1 MGSSSL
7 KAYYGCRSITC
18 NTIVPIVAYN
28 NNKKPETVK
37 YKGTCTPHQFSFSL
51 IQPTRKLSAIPASSF
66 VNLSIAKTFKPSQ
79 TLKPIPN
86 TPHEHT
92 FRMPPTT
99 RNTGAKRQ
107 AAPKISTKATAKSFK
122 ASKTSSKKAAT
133 WTQLTKEVVSE
144 LLSDWEEVKKS
155 YATADD
161 IPQLDDRLTALV
173 KRVQKTGKARKS
185 SKKEVDEFESLQRE
199 INRQLKAKASISNGM
214 RHSSHASV
222 SPAST
227 RASTLEGD
235 TIIVDVPAWYLKAT
249 ATSNVSKNLSDQF
262 TSSTA
267 ASSSIPKPKPKPS
280 ASKNLSD
287 PATSSST
294 AMPSLSKRKR
304 DPIAEPEELFL
315 RPAKKQAASRS
326 KVLPRDKSDHL
337 AAKKRAGNEPIP
349 TGEVVKQMA
358 DLLAGVSEDHPK
370 LKTKME
376 QLQSLVSSE
385 LLKRDEKTKAQNPIA
400 LHRELADS
408 YEQIETL
415 ERENQQLLEDAADH
429 ASEDRLRIQLEDMN
443 TKMLKA
449 QKENEELKRKYGRWV
464 DEKKGAMM
472 KDGGNNA
479 LAENEILVDGRVK
492 IRRVAPTRPSLLG
505 EKQGEAGPAAKQRSL
520 GV

>member
-1 MGSSSL
+1 
-7 KAYYGCRSITC
+7 
-18 NTIVPIVAYN
+18 
-28 NNKKPETVK
+28 
-37 YKGTCTPHQFSFSL
+37 
-51 IQPTRKLSAIPASSF
+51 
-66 VNLSIAKTFKPSQ
+66 
-79 TLKPIPN
+79 
-86 TPHEHT
+86 
-92 FRMPPTT
+92 MPPTT
-99 RNTGAKRQ
+99 RNTGAKKQ
-107 AAPKISTKATAKSFK
+107 AVSKINTKATTKSFK
-122 ASKTSSKKAAT
+122 VSKTLSKKAAT
-133 WTQLTKEVVSE
+133 VTQLTKEAVSE

-155 YATADD
+155 HATADD
-161 IPQLDDRLTALV
+161 IPQLDDRLTALA

-267 ASSSIPKPKPKPS
+267 ASSSIPKLKPS
-280 ASKNLSD
+280 ASKGLSD
-287 PATSSST
+287 PASSSSSSAT
-294 AMPSLSKRKR
+294 PNFSKRKR
-304 DPIAEPEELFL
+304 DANADPEDLFQP
-315 RPAKKQAASRS
+315 PAKKQAASKSISSSTAMPNVS
-326 KVLPRDKSDHL
+326 KRNRDAAAEPEELFPPPSKKQAASKSTLTHPGVPRRGESRRL
-337 AAKKRAGNEPIP
+337 AGKKRAENELIP
-349 TGEVVKQMA
+349 TEEVVSQMT
-358 DLLAGVSEDHPK
+358 DLLASVSEDNPN

-385 LLKRDEKTKAQNPIA
+385 LLKRDEKIKSSNPIA

-429 ASEDRLRIQLEDMN
+429 ASEDRLRIQLQDMN
-443 TKMLKA
+443 TRMLKA
-449 QKENEELKRKYGRWV
+449 QKENEELKRKYGSWV
-464 DEKKGAMM
+464 EEKKGAMM
-472 KDGGNNA
+472 KDRGTNA
-479 LAENEILVDGRVK
+479 LAENQLLVNGKVHIK
-492 IRRVAPTRPSLLG
+492 RVAPTRPSLLG
-505 EKQGEAGPAAKQRSL
+505 EKQGEAGPAAKQRSF